1 MITGEMISI
10 KALEIDL
17 GPTTGREKDPKT
29 ETEDE
34 TREKDQ
40 ETDRGR
46 EDERGP
52 GRGRGRGETDPVTD
66 AVVDHETEITGD
78 PKMIAEEA
86 DPKNENPRSI
96 AEDHLQVTSCEV
108 KYSCDELS
116 LNNCFVPDS
125 DC

>member
-1 MITGEMISI
+1 MITEEMIST

-52 GRGRGRGETDPVTD
+52 GRGREETDPVTD

-78 PKMIAEEA
+78 PRMIAEEA
-86 DPKNENPRSI
+86 DPKNGNPRSI
-96 AEDHLQVTSCEV
+96 TEDHLPVTSSG
-108 KYSCDELS
+108 YSCDQLS
-116 LNNCFVPDS
+116 ILFCT
-125 DC
+125 

>member
-1 MITGEMISI
+1 MITEGMITT

-34 TREKDQ
+34 TLVKDL
-40 ETDRGR
+40 ETDPGR

-52 GRGRGRGETDPVTD
+52 GRGREETDPVTD

-78 PKMIAEEA
+78 PRMIAEEA
-86 DPKNENPRSI
+86 DPKNENPRSTT
-96 AEDHLQVTSCEV
+96 EDHLQVTS
-108 KYSCDELS
+108 SQ
-116 LNNCFVPDS
+116 
-125 DC
+125 